1 MKYAELQDKPMNKK
15 VTFTYSDSDEDDDEV
30 NDQNDEGEKD
40 DLDTSK
46 ESAQEGLCTE
56 NDKNEDNDDIK
67 ADSKSLEVEAE
78 VQPTKKQCLELD
90 ASKSVEEDQEK
101 SDTNNDNAPEGVCSE
116 NHNNSN
122 KDDTKEDAKGQEVE
136 AEVQPLKKQC
146 LEQDASKPEK
156 GISYKVVGKS
166 VDQLIEAE
174 LEELKDK
181 SKVRK
186 C

>member
-1 MKYAELQDKPMNKK
+1 MYTDLQDKPINKK
-15 VTFTYSDSDEDDDEV
+15 VTFTYSDSDEDEV
-30 NDQNDEGEKD
+30 DDQNDEGGKD
-40 DLDTSK
+40 ADTNK
-46 ESAQEGLCTE
+46 ESAHEGLCTQ
-56 NDKNEDNDDIK
+56 NQKNENNDDLK
-67 ADSKSLEVEAE
+67 EDDRSQEVEAE
-78 VQPTKKQCLELD
+78 VQPTKKQCLEQH

-101 SDTNNDNAPEGVCSE
+101 SDTNNDNAPKDLCSE
-116 NHNNSN
+116 NSKIIN
-122 KDDTKEDAKGQEVE
+122 KDDIKEDAKGQEGE

-146 LEQDASKPEK
+146 LEKDASKPEK
-156 GISYKVVGKS
+156 GIGYKVAGKS